1 MELLQELVWQKL
13 GPWMRRVWW
22 KLESWR
28 RCSLFREREGKPSWL
43 LFCSVHLCPQS
54 LNLPGRQLARE
65 PAWCTFQNTRRL
77 GNECA
82 QLHILALLIFL
93 AQPPLLPPLHT
104 LHFISGNSFQ
114 FPATY
119 SVLSG
124 FVHPITPIQKGRKR
138 GHPFAFSQLPE
149 YPQPCFGSQLNY
161 HSSGK
166 FISVPKSELKYP

>member
-77 GNECA
+77 GNECV

-119 SVLSG
+119 CSLWVCTSY
-124 FVHPITPIQKGRKR
+124 HPNSERPEKRSPFCLLPI
-138 GHPFAFSQLPE
+138 AW
-149 YPQPCFGSQLNY
+149 
-161 HSSGK
+161 
-166 FISVPKSELKYP
+166 ISPAMLWVSA